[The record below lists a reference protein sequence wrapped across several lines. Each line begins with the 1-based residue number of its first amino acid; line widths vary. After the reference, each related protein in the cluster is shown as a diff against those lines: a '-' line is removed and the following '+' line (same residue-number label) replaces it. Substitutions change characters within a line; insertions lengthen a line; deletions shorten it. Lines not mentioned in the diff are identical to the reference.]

1 MTAWLLASFS
11 GLEALHLS
19 DSVERPTPGPGE
31 TLIRIRYAALNPAD
45 RYLAENLYPA
55 RPELPHIL
63 GRDGYGIIETLG
75 DDVLAFQ
82 TGDRV
87 AILRG
92 EAGVDKPGTFAEFV
106 VVPQEVVAPV
116 PHDWEET
123 QVAAAPLVYVT
134 AHQALNQ
141 WGRLEAATVL
151 ITGVSGGVGIASLEL
166 AKAYGHRVI
175 GLTRDSSKAA
185 KLKELGADLLLDPSD
200 DQLKARVKDFAG
212 KQGVNLVV
220 DNIGGSLLNTIVDTL
235 GYRGR
240 ISVVGMLA
248 GPIPSFNTAKLLFR
262 RIRLGGVSVSDY
274 TAEESQRAWQEVV
287 SLMNAAGIRPVVD
300 SVFPMERLKE
310 AFARLA
316 EGPLGKVLLEV
327 WPDPRQL

>member
-1 MTAWLLASFS
+1 MRAWLLESFS
-11 GLEALHLS
+11 GLEALRLS
-19 DSVERPTPGPGE
+19 DSVKRPTPGPGE
-31 TLIRIRYAALNPAD
+31 ILIRVRYAAMNPAD

-63 GRDGYGIIETLG
+63 GRDGCGVIEALG
-75 DDVLAFQ
+75 DDVTAFQ
-82 TGDRV
+82 IGDRV

-92 EAGVDKPGTFAEFV
+92 EAGVDKPGSFAEFV
-106 VVPQEVVAPV
+106 LAPQEVAVPAPA
-116 PHDWEET
+116 DWEET
-123 QVAAAPLVYVT
+123 QIAAAPLVYVT

-141 WGRLEAATVL
+141 WEQMDAGTVL
-151 ITGVSGGVGIASLEL
+151 ITGVSGGVGIASLQL

-175 GLTRDSSKAA
+175 GLTRGPSKVAR
-185 KLKELGADLLLDPSD
+185 LGQLGADLLLDPSD
-200 DQLKARVKDFAG
+200 DQLKAKVKEFAG
-212 KQGVNLVV
+212 KQGVHLVV

-235 GYRGR
+235 GYRGK
-240 ISVVGMLA
+240 ISVVGMLG

-274 TAEESQRAWQEVV
+274 TAEESKRAWHEVV
-287 SLMNAAGIRPVVD
+287 SLMNASGARPMVD
-300 SVFPMERLKE
+300 TVFPMERLKD

-327 WPDPRQL
+327 CPDPG